1 MRPGDACILD
11 LSISPKLRQGLY
23 FSRDLRAGPT
33 VEKPLIVADD
43 LEEKHGAWGDV
54 QECGLEQRLVF
65 LLIEG
70 GAPGAL
76 KRSLSLGT
84 TFRLAPRRRTLN
96 GRLPPPRDSILI
108 ND

>member
-1 MRPGDACILD
+1 MTWRKSTA
-11 LSISPKLRQGLY
+11 
-23 FSRDLRAGPT
+23 
-33 VEKPLIVADD
+33 
-43 LEEKHGAWGDV
+43 HGGMSKSAVSSLMG
-54 QECGLEQRLVF
+54 ELNERLVF

-76 KRSLSLGT
+76 KQSLSPGT